1 MEKTL
6 IILFSLTL
14 DAVNKKLQNFMFK
27 LLKFLKVFFVL
38 IITDLLINLFKV
50 DQNTLL
56 SSMLIFII

>member
-56 SSMLIFII
+56 SSILFFII